1 MKLFETLRGRDINS
15 VPPEVMALQQ
25 NITISDPKINRP
37 MIGNTSMTSDN
48 VLNKNNNNNI
58 NNSNEQCGDG
68 CSRNG
73 FVQSTVGGSRNPK
86 CSKCRNHGVHVP
98 VKSKPYICFL
108 FTEFQLQFMSFP

>member
-1 MKLFETLRGRDINS
+1 MKLFETLRGRDIS
-15 VPPEVMALQQ
+15 SAPPQAMASKQ

-48 VLNKNNNNNI
+48 VLNNNNSLI
-58 NNSNEQCGDG
+58 NEQCGDG
-68 CSRNG
+68 YSRNG

-108 FTEFQLQFMSFP
+108 FTEFQFQFMSFP